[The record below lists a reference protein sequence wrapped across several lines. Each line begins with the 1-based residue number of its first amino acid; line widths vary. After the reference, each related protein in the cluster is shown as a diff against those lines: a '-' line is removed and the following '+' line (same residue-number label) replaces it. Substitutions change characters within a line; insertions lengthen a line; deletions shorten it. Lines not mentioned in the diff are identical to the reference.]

1 MNSQNISHWIH
12 AGLWAL
18 PVSGLVTAW
27 ATIEPQPDQE
37 RDPEAWARFVSSDA
51 YQFSHLFGGTG
62 GTVLAIFGVFALG
75 CCLANSRVGRLALA
89 AMVVSAAGTALLL
102 VPAAI
107 STFATPAI
115 GKAFLAGNEEVMKL
129 EFPAA
134 MTGTFLLGLLLA
146 FLGNVL
152 LGVAV
157 WHSHVLP
164 RWAGALWVAGTV
176 LFYVLGVVLGQA
188 TTGSSLPTQ
197 TAGALL
203 LAAAGGWIAWTGTR
217 PDRTTLDPAAAGTGP
232 SRRAPG
238 RAPGPAAGP
247 DLGPVRD

>member
-1 MNSQNISHWIH
+1 MNSENISHWIR

-18 PVSGLVTAW
+18 PVSALVTAW
-27 ATIEPQPDQE
+27 STLEPQPDQE
-37 RDPEAWARFVSSDA
+37 KDPDAWARFVSSDS
-51 YQFSHLFGGTG
+51 YQFSHIFGSTVGTI
-62 GTVLAIFGVFALG
+62 LAIFGVFALG

-89 AMVVSAAGTALLL
+89 AMVTAVAGTALLL

-115 GKAFLAGNEEVMKL
+115 GKAYLAGHQDVMLL
-129 EFPAA
+129 EFPGS
-134 MTGTFLLGLLLA
+134 MTGAFLLGLLLA

-157 WHSHVLP
+157 WRSHVLP
-164 RWAGALWVAGTV
+164 RWAGALWVAGAV
-176 LFYVLGVVLGQA
+176 VFYVLGVVLGQA

-203 LAAAGGWIAWTGTR
+203 MAIAGGWIAWSGSR
-217 PDRTTLDPAAAGTGP
+217 SNAGTG
-232 SRRAPG
+232 SDRG
-238 RAPGPAAGP
+238 RYGVGTG
-247 DLGPVRD
+247 L

>member
-1 MNSQNISHWIH
+1 M
-12 AGLWAL
+12 
-18 PVSGLVTAW
+18 
-27 ATIEPQPDQE
+27 
-37 RDPEAWARFVSSDA
+37 
-51 YQFSHLFGGTG
+51 
-62 GTVLAIFGVFALG
+62 
-75 CCLANSRVGRLALA
+75 
-89 AMVVSAAGTALLL
+89 LL

-146 FLGNVL
+146 FVGNVL
-152 LGVAV
+152 LGIAV

-164 RWAGALWVAGTV
+164 RWAGALWVAGAV

-203 LAAAGGWIAWTGTR
+203 LAAAGGWIAWTATR
-217 PDRTTLDPAAAGTGP
+217 PDRTTLDWPRPAPAQAAGT
-232 SRRAPG
+232 RAT
-238 RAPGPAAGP
+238 RARAG
-247 DLGPVRD
+247 LGPVSG